1 MKTEDLIGLLAAGE
15 TRVAPHLVRQRFA
28 VALGWSMPL
37 AALVMVIVYGLRG
50 DLVQALSGTV
60 FWMKLAFAGA
70 LALFAGLATDRL
82 GRPGMR
88 VAGVWAGLAAPVVL
102 LWLAAAAALVGAD
115 PAERAELV
123 FGSSW
128 RSCPFNIALI
138 SLPLFAAMLW
148 FVKGMAP
155 TEPALAGASAGLL
168 SGAVAT
174 LIYALHCPESSVTF
188 VGIWYVLGIAI
199 PTLVGAALGPRLLR
213 W

>member
-28 VALGWSMPL
+28 AAMGWSIPL
-37 AALVMVIVYGLRG
+37 AALVMVSVYGLRG

-102 LWLAAAAALVGAD
+102 LWLAAAAALLGAD

>member
-15 TRVAPHLVRQRFA
+15 TRVAPHLVRKRFA
-28 VALGWSMPL
+28 AALGWSIPL
-37 AALVMVIVYGLRG
+37 AALVMVSVYGLRS

-70 LALFAGLATDRL
+70 LALFAGLSTDRL

-88 VAGVWAGLAAPVVL
+88 VAGVWVGLAAPVVL

-123 FGSSW
+123 FGISW

-155 TEPALAGASAGLL
+155 TEPALAGAGAGLL

>member
-1 MKTEDLIGLLAAGE
+1 
-15 TRVAPHLVRQRFA
+15 
-28 VALGWSMPL
+28 
-37 AALVMVIVYGLRG
+37 MVIVYCLRG
-50 DLVQALSGTV
+50 DLVQALSSTV

-88 VAGVWAGLAAPVVL
+88 VAGVWAGLVAPVVL

-115 PAERAELV
+115 PAQRADLV

-168 SGAVAT
+168 SGALAT

-199 PTLVGAALGPRLLR
+199 ATLAGAALGPKLLR

>member
-28 VALGWSMPL
+28 AAMGWSIPL
-37 AALVMVIVYGLRG
+37 AALVMVSVYGLRA

>member
-28 VALGWSMPL
+28 AALGWSMPM
-37 AALVMVIVYGLRG
+37 AAVVMVSVYGLRG

-88 VAGVWAGLAAPVVL
+88 VAGVWTGLAAPVVL
-102 LWLAAAAALVGAD
+102 LWLWAAAALVGAD
-115 PAERAELV
+115 PAERADLV
-123 FGSSW
+123 FGSTW

-138 SLPLFAAMLW
+138 SLPMLAAMLW

-155 TEPALAGASAGLL
+155 TEPTLAGASAGLL
-168 SGAVAT
+168 SGAIAT

-188 VGIWYVLGIAI
+188 VGIWYVLGITI
-199 PTLVGAALGPRLLR
+199 PTLAGAALGRRLLR

>member
-15 TRVAPHLVRQRFA
+15 TRVASHPVSKRFA
-28 VALGWSMPL
+28 AALGWSIPL
-37 AALVMVIVYGLRG
+37 AALVMVSVYGVRN
-50 DLVQALSGTV
+50 DLVHALSGTV
-60 FWMKLAFAGA
+60 FCMKLAFAGA

-88 VAGVWAGLAAPVVL
+88 VAGVWAGLVAPVVL
-102 LWLAAAAALVGAD
+102 LWLAAAAALLGAD
-115 PAERAELV
+115 PAERADRV

-148 FVKGMAP
+148 FVRGMAP
-155 TEPALAGASAGLL
+155 TEPALAGAGAGLL
-168 SGAVAT
+168 SGAIAT

-199 PTLVGAALGPRLLR
+199 PTLAGAALGPKLLR

>member
-28 VALGWSMPL
+28 AALGWSMPM
-37 AALVMVIVYGLRG
+37 AAVVMVSVYGLRG

-102 LWLAAAAALVGAD
+102 LWLWAAAALVGAD
-115 PAERAELV
+115 PAERADLV
-123 FGSSW
+123 FGSTW

-138 SLPLFAAMLW
+138 SLPMLAAMLW

-155 TEPALAGASAGLL
+155 TEPTLAGASAGLL
-168 SGAVAT
+168 SGAIAT

-199 PTLVGAALGPRLLR
+199 PTLAGAALGRRLLR

>member
-15 TRVAPHLVRQRFA
+15 TRVAPHLVRQCFA
-28 VALGWSMPL
+28 AALGWSMPM
-37 AALVMVIVYGLRG
+37 AAVVMVSVYGLRG

-102 LWLAAAAALVGAD
+102 LWLWAAAALVGAD
-115 PAERAELV
+115 PAERADLV
-123 FGSSW
+123 FGSTW
-128 RSCPFNIALI
+128 RSCPFNVALI
-138 SLPLFAAMLW
+138 SLPMLAAMLW

-155 TEPALAGASAGLL
+155 TEPTLAGASAGLL
-168 SGAVAT
+168 SGALAT

-199 PTLVGAALGPRLLR
+199 PTLAGAALGRRLLR

>member
-28 VALGWSMPL
+28 AAMGWSIPL
-37 AALVMVIVYGLRG
+37 AALVMVIVYGLRA

-102 LWLAAAAALVGAD
+102 LWFAAAAALVGAD

>member
-28 VALGWSMPL
+28 AAMGWSIPL
-37 AALVMVIVYGLRG
+37 AALVMVIVYGLRA

>member
-28 VALGWSMPL
+28 AAMGWSIPL
-37 AALVMVIVYGLRG
+37 AALVMVIVYGLRA

-102 LWLAAAAALVGAD
+102 LWFAAAAALLGAD

>member
-28 VALGWSMPL
+28 AAMGWSIPL
-37 AALVMVIVYGLRG
+37 AALVMVIVYGLRA

-138 SLPLFAAMLW
+138 SLPLLAAMLW